1 MPRKRLFVIY
11 AGGTIGMHKTANGY
25 VPHAGLL
32 PEALQ
37 QIAARQ
43 PGFPA
48 YSLKTYQPLLD
59 SSNLE
64 VGHWN
69 RMAEDI
75 ARHYAEYDGF
85 VLVHGT
91 DTLAYTASALSF
103 MLENLSK
110 PVIVTGAMVPLC
122 ETPNDAEQ
130 NLVDA
135 FYWAAHS
142 DLREVAIAFNRELFR
157 GNRARKLWGNE
168 MGAFGSPNYPMLGR
182 VQGQHELNPALF
194 YAKPAAPFVMR
205 PIRADL
211 RIIGL
216 KLYPG
221 YTASLIRQVL
231 DMPLD
236 AVVLE
241 SYGAGN
247 APDTDPALLD
257 AFAAA
262 TRRGVAIVNV
272 SQCLSGRV
280 SMETYATGVALARA
294 GLISGRDMTPEAAL
308 AKLYFLLSSP
318 DALLGVE
325 DRVPV
330 SLRGELSPG

>member
-1 MPRKRLFVIY
+1 
-11 AGGTIGMHKTANGY
+11 
-25 VPHAGLL
+25 
-32 PEALQ
+32 
-37 QIAARQ
+37 
-43 PGFPA
+43 
-48 YSLKTYQPLLD
+48 
-59 SSNLE
+59 
-64 VGHWN
+64 
-69 RMAEDI
+69 
-75 ARHYAEYDGF
+75 
-85 VLVHGT
+85 
-91 DTLAYTASALSF
+91 
-103 MLENLSK
+103 
-110 PVIVTGAMVPLC
+110 
-122 ETPNDAEQ
+122 
-130 NLVDA
+130 
-135 FYWAAHS
+135 
-142 DLREVAIAFNRELFR
+142 
-157 GNRARKLWGNE
+157 
-168 MGAFGSPNYPMLGR
+168 

-194 YAKPAAPFVMR
+194 YAKPTAPFVVR

-247 APDTDPALLD
+247 APDTDPALLE

-330 SLRGELSPG
+330 SLRGELSAG